1 VCQEKRDTDRP
12 EGWHWLFSGLAG
24 TRQGRKM
31 TGRLAELV
39 RAVDQADD
47 DRRAVASVPEV
58 LRQPGAAH
66 AALAAEREAETER

>member
-1 VCQEKRDTDRP
+1 
-12 EGWHWLFSGLAG
+12 
-24 TRQGRKM
+24 M

>member
-1 VCQEKRDTDRP
+1 
-12 EGWHWLFSGLAG
+12 
-24 TRQGRKM
+24 M

-66 AALAAEREAETER
+66 EALAAEREAETDREAGG